1 MLRASL
7 LVLLSCAC
15 LPALAQNGRAS
26 LTGNSTACQDI
37 ADKTADATLTANDN
51 DRSKAIIRNKYTP
64 ATPAL
69 PNASSPA
76 TTRGGGGDGDVN
88 APALPRP
95 RGPKWH
101 SFLPGMFR

>member
-15 LPALAQNGRAS
+15 VPALAQNGRAS
-26 LTGNSTACQDI
+26 LPGNSTACQDI
-37 ADKTADATLTANDN
+37 ADKGTDTALNASEAA
-51 DRSKAIIRNKYTP
+51 RSKAVIRNKYTP
-64 ATPAL
+64 APAL
-69 PNASSPA
+69 PNVPA
-76 TTRGGGGDGDVN
+76 PGTTRGGGDDGDVS
-88 APALPRP
+88 APVLPRP